1 MLRGEPGNEPRT
13 TGDAEANVMTLR
25 CVIIA
30 WILRQGMII
39 ILHKFVLNESQAREI
54 QHNYCSAQ

>member
-13 TGDAEANVMTLR
+13 TGNAEANVMTLR

-30 WILRQGMII
+30 WMLRQGMICTSSYI
-39 ILHKFVLNESQAREI
+39 LNESQAREI
-54 QHNYCSAQ
+54 LHSAQ